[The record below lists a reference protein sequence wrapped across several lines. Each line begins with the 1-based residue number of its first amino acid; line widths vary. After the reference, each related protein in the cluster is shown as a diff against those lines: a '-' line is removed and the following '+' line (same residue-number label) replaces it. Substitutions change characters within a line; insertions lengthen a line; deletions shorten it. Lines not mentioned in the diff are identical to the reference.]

1 MVGTVIWVALGLV
14 LWLFVPGWVKI
25 KSKSER
31 KAFRFICMVVGIL
44 IVAGAVISYIKSLF

>member
-1 MVGTVIWVALGLV
+1 MTGTVISVAAGLV

-31 KAFRFICMVVGIL
+31 KIFRIVCMVLGIA
-44 IVAGAVISYIKSLF
+44 IAVGAVISFVKTLF

>member
-1 MVGTVIWVALGLV
+1 MVGTVISVALGLV